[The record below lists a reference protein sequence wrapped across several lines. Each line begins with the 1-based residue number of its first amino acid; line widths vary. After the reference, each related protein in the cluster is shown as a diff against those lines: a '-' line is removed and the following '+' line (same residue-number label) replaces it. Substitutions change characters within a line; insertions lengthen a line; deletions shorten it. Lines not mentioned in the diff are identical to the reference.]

1 MLNLEFDPKKNEKNI
16 SERGISFELVYEF
29 DWQSAWIWQDIRKI
43 YPEVRY
49 CALGYI
55 NSRLYALVFTETAL
69 GIRVISLRKA
79 NKREVKKYEQN
90 L

>member
-1 MLNLEFDPKKNEKNI
+1 MNLTGNQHGFGRM
-16 SERGISFELVYEF
+16 SV
-29 DWQSAWIWQDIRKI
+29 KI

>member
-1 MLNLEFDPKKNEKNI
+1 M
-16 SERGISFELVYEF
+16 
-29 DWQSAWIWQDIRKI
+29 
-43 YPEVRY
+43 YPEVGY

-79 NKREVKKYEQN
+79 NRREVKKYEQN